1 MDNANKE
8 IKDKPTITVK
18 SSSYVPT
25 VEEMREDV
33 RIDCSPEELV
43 LAALRPANVVKEK

>member
-1 MDNANKE
+1 MNNANKE
-8 IKDKPTITVK
+8 TKDKPTIVVK

-25 VEEMREDV
+25 AEEMREDM
-33 RIDCSPEELV
+33 RIDCTPEELV